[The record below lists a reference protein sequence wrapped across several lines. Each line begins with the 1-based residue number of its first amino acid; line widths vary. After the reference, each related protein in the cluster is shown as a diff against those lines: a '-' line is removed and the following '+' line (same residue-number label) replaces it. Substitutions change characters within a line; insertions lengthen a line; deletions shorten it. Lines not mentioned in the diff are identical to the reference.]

1 MSDHDDYDS
10 RFSLTA
16 VDEPA
21 LTETGVMLMGLDA
34 ERLLAGLGLATLADD
49 PAQVA
54 LAVDRVRH
62 DVPAFP
68 GFDALVDA
76 GARHWRSIRTVIAT
90 ADSRPPAPASLRRAW
105 DEALRMLTYCDL
117 GESGSAT
124 VAHLAACW
132 LRQDEIDRFAQR
144 LAPTGS

>member
-76 GARHWRSIRTVIAT
+76 GARHWRSIRTVIAS
-90 ADSRPPAPASLRRAW
+90 AGSRPPAPASLRRAW